1 MPPPFRPTPLR
12 AAFVVLA
19 ASAAILGAALFAQYV
34 GGLRPCALCHW
45 QRYPY
50 VATIVLGLLAL
61 LLARNATLG
70 RYVGALIGLAGLVF
84 LAGAGIAVFHIGV
97 EQHWWQGTSACGQ
110 TLGQAQSIEDLR
122 RALLAQPVV
131 RCDQVAWSFLGLSMA
146 GYNFL
151 LSVALGLFSLAA
163 AFRLLKDARP

>member
-34 GGLRPCALCHW
+34 GGLRPCELCHW

-61 LLARNATLG
+61 LLARNAALG
-70 RYVGALIGLAGLVF
+70 RYVGALIGLAGVVF

-163 AFRLLKDARP
+163 AFRLLKDARL